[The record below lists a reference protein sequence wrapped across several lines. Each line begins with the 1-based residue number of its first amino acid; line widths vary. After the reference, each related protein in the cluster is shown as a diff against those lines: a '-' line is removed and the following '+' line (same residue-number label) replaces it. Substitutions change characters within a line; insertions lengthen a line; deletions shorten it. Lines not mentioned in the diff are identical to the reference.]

1 MKVSELEGTLLDYWV
16 ARAEGLTKK
25 GRWWCRDGAEWCTVE
40 HFNPSARW
48 EVGGPILERSLIS
61 VLYGPVD
68 SIEAPGY
75 WTGFIRPSDDIGFDA
90 STPLVAG
97 MRARV
102 ASWFGEEVPDT
113 AD

>member
-1 MKVSELEGTLLDYWV
+1 MKVSELEGALLDYWV
-16 ARAEGLTKK
+16 AKAEGL
-25 GRWWCRDGAEWCTVE
+25 
-40 HFNPSARW
+40 SARFCSDRSYVIVDKTPYCPSTSW
-48 EVGGPILERSLIS
+48 TIGGPILERSLIS

-68 SIEAPGY
+68 SIDVPGY

-102 ASWFGEEVPDT
+102 ASWFGEEVPDST
-113 AD
+113 D